1 MFGTHDLAL
10 FIVTALVLNA
20 TPGVDMLY
28 TLTRTFQHGLR
39 GGLVAALGISSGC
52 VVHALAAALGLA
64 AILATSA
71 LAFNVVKWAGAAYLL
86 WLALGMLR
94 DAWRGGA
101 APAPGAADTGSGTG
115 TGTGTAKGGSADTAA
130 VSLRRIFL
138 QGFVTNVL
146 NPKVALFFLALLP
159 QFIDA
164 GAANKPLAFLF
175 LGAVFI
181 VNGTLFLFAL
191 VALAARARR
200 LGASPLARRVLN
212 AAGGALFLLLAARL
226 AQTER

>member
-101 APAPGAADTGSGTG
+101 APAPGAAGAGSGSG
-115 TGTGTAKGGSADTAA
+115 SGKGGSADTAA

-226 AQTER
+226 AQAER